1 MTLPIDSPT
10 APPAP
15 VPAPRADDAAIRA
28 AIQAFADGAA
38 TQDVA
43 LLEAALHPASVQFV
57 PGATMERLERD
68 AYLDLIGR
76 RQLGGLP
83 LAVDVRQVSVHGDI
97 AQAAATFTSSAYA
110 LSHSLSLARHDG
122 RWTIVSTVVTCTH

>member
-1 MTLPIDSPT
+1 MTLPIDSVIT
-10 APPAP
+10 AQAA
-15 VPAPRADDAAIRA
+15 APRADDTAIRA

-38 TQDVA
+38 TQDVG
-43 LLEAALHPASVQFV
+43 LLEATLHPASVQFV

-83 LAVDVRQVSVHGDI
+83 LAVDVRHVTVHGDT

-110 LSHSLSLARHDG
+110 LSHALSLTRHDD
-122 RWTIVSTVVTCTH
+122 RWTIVSTIVTCTH

>member
-1 MTLPIDSPT
+1 MTQSIDSLDTPHATPT
-10 APPAP
+10 GPG
-15 VPAPRADDAAIRA
+15 ADDAAVRA

-43 LLEAALHPASVQFV
+43 LLEATLHPASVQFV

-68 AYLDLIGR
+68 AYLDLVGR
-76 RQLGGLP
+76 RRLGGLP
-83 LAVDVRQVSVHGDI
+83 LAVDVQQVRVHGDT
-97 AQAAATFTSSAYA
+97 AQAAAIFTSSAYA
-110 LSHSLSLARHDG
+110 LSHSLSLTRHDG